1 LIVYE
6 CRLEAPVARQRA
18 APSGRVAEPIS
29 VMSETSQMKPWS
41 KAWIIHRTK
50 VAVLVLIVF
59 IMPVILFA
67 MSEG

>member
-1 LIVYE
+1 
-6 CRLEAPVARQRA
+6 
-18 APSGRVAEPIS
+18 
-29 VMSETSQMKPWS
+29 MSETSQMKPWS
-41 KAWIIHRTK
+41 KAWIIHRIK